1 MSDIINNFFASM
13 SDIYAPKSRATDP
26 VTSLL
31 ASKSLKP
38 HMHRL
43 HTVCLEKFKLYGP
56 MTDEQ
61 LEECPGFDEYAP
73 STVRKRRCELAEMGL
88 IVPAGNKQNKR
99 GRMMIVWRLP

>member
-1 MSDIINNFFASM
+1 
-13 SDIYAPKSRATDP
+13 
-26 VTSLL
+26 
-31 ASKSLKP
+31 
-38 HMHRL
+38 
-43 HTVCLEKFKLYGP
+43 